1 MASSLSNH
9 IDNPAEVIHNIK
21 CITCYTFCFKYTNAN
36 DELIEYKCFCCNKNY
51 KIKFDENFKNKFA
64 SKYAFAIYDINK
76 LFCCCEEM
84 FIHLTPWING
94 KNSMRYN
101 YQEKKIF
108 IVT

>member
-9 IDNPAEVIHNIK
+9 IDNSAEVIHNIK

-76 LFCCCEEM
+76 
-84 FIHLTPWING
+84 FILLL
-94 KNSMRYN
+94 
-101 YQEKKIF
+101 
-108 IVT
+108 